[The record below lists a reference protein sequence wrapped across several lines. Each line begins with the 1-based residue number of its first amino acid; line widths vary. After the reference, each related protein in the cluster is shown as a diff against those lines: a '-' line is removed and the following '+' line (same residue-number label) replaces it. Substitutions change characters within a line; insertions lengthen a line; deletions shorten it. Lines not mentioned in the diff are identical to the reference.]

1 MSDDL
6 TARIAAL
13 VAEELAARGSGNGSR
28 SPGGGTATAAPPRAA
43 NAIDAGRV
51 VTVED
56 VLRADAAGASLALQ
70 AGAIVTLLA
79 REEAERLGVALV
91 EAGRPVPSRSGRRAL
106 PLAGGASPKESHGRQ
121 SGSDYCTQ
129 CGGCMEPAVYS
140 RKGRAAAGSTAEMIA
155 RLDRF
160 TELVWRSEPQ
170 DVQRLRQL
178 SRPPMG
184 RLPGI
189 FYACF
194 NLFWLG
200 EEVQTLRDQAKAG
213 SIDVRALNELLGTLC
228 NRHAIRLSKWH
239 LVDSLELLGDVAN
252 FTEAGGA
259 RTHDEFRELCEHLML
274 AADRLQAWVDR
285 IIPWHTLDDRL
296 ELVP

>member
-1 MSDDL
+1 
-6 TARIAAL
+6 
-13 VAEELAARGSGNGSR
+13 
-28 SPGGGTATAAPPRAA
+28 
-43 NAIDAGRV
+43 
-51 VTVED
+51 
-56 VLRADAAGASLALQ
+56 
-70 AGAIVTLLA
+70 
-79 REEAERLGVALV
+79 
-91 EAGRPVPSRSGRRAL
+91 
-106 PLAGGASPKESHGRQ
+106 
-121 SGSDYCTQ
+121 
-129 CGGCMEPAVYS
+129 
-140 RKGRAAAGSTAEMIA
+140 MIA

-213 SIDVRALNELLGTLC
+213 SIDVRRAQRAARHALH
-228 NRHAIRLSKWH
+228 RHAIRLSKWH

-285 IIPWHTLDDRL
+285 MHAVAHARRPPGARAVSDDETATEIGRILDGWEREGIRYVRFELPDLHGTARTK
-296 ELVP
+296 LVPIAAAATTRGAG